1 MEQPSQNTAEILK
14 RAREAK
20 GLSIERLH
28 ELTKIPLDVVKAI
41 EEGYKVRS
49 VSEFYLKGFIKMY
62 AQLVGVDVHQVLKDY
77 STEKLPEPIHQ
88 QPEGQIEQKFNQF
101 LNRQRQ
107 QLIVKI
113 VAAVLVLL
121 FVVKLISCVGQE
133 ISGGGK
139 QKKLEKMVKTEE
151 MRKVELKSLKKE
163 RQQELA
169 VPKPVQIKPTAAV
182 ATPPQEKLLSGVSL
196 SIKAKEQSWIQ
207 VKVDGN
213 LVFQSILKPGVAE
226 TWQGQKLIELSG
238 KNIHEMEYVV
248 NGKTV
253 QPVIEADGPARR
265 VIITPEG
272 LSAKQSRKSE

>member
-62 AQLVGVDVHQVLKDY
+62 AQQVGVDVHQVLKDY

-107 QLIVKI
+107 QLIVKG
-113 VAAVLVLL
+113 VVAVLLL
-121 FVVKLISCVGQE
+121 VFLVKVIGCVGQR
-133 ISGGGK
+133 ISSGVK
-139 QKKLEKMVKTEE
+139 QKSVEKIVKTQEP
-151 MRKVELKSLKKE
+151 RKIELKKMKKE
-163 RQQELA
+163 RQQERV
-169 VPKPVQIKPTAAV
+169 VPKQVQIKPTVAV
-182 ATPPQEKLLSGVSL
+182 VLPPQEKLPSGVSL
-196 SIKAKEQSWIQ
+196 SIKAKEQSWLQ

-265 VIITPEG
+265 VVITPEG
-272 LSAKQSRKSE
+272 LSAKQ